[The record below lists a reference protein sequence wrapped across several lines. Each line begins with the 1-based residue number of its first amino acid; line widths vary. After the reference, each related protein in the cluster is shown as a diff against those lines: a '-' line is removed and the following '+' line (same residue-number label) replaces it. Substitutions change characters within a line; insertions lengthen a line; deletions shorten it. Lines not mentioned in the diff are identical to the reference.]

1 MEQNKQPFR
10 LRLNL
15 FDGIILALALLV
27 AAAIVFFS
35 LSSQE
40 VAVVASPTSKEV
52 TFTVRISNATP
63 EVADAFQAGDAL
75 EDAVKNLALGTIVS
89 STSFPTTTLVLDQ
102 ENTIYVEN
110 EYPDYVNIDVE
121 ITSYATVSEDEITL
135 DSGYVITAADAI
147 YIRGPGYLGSGM
159 VIDIDRGVLE

>member
-27 AAAIVFFS
+27 AAAAIYFP

-40 VAVVASPTSKEV
+40 VAVVASPTTKEV
-52 TFTVRISNATP
+52 TFTARITNATP
-63 EVADAFQAGDAL
+63 EAAAAFQAGDVL
-75 EDAVKNLALGTIVS
+75 EDAVKNLELGTVVS
-89 STSFPTTTLVLDQ
+89 STSFPTTTMVLDQ
-102 ENTIYVEN
+102 ENVIYVEN
-110 EYPDYVNIDVE
+110 ESPDYVNIDVV
-121 ITSYATVSEDEITL
+121 ITGYATVSEDEITL
-135 DSGYVITAADAI
+135 ASGYAITAADAI

-159 VIDIDRGVLE
+159 IIDIDRGVLE